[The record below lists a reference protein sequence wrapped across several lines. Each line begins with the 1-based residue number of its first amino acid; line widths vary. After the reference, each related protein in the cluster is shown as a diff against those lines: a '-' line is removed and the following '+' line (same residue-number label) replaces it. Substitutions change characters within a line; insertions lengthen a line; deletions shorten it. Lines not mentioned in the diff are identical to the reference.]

1 MTTSILSVGIIGA
14 GDMGKLYA
22 QIMAK
27 HYSVFICDLPANY
40 EKLAQQYA
48 NQSNIHVLR
57 DGFQVSRQSDF
68 IIYSV
73 EAAHIQKCVET
84 YGPASKLGAIVA
96 GQTSVKEPEIKAFE
110 AYLPP
115 DVHIVSCHS
124 LHGPMVNPA
133 GQPLVIIRHRAD
145 DAAFAA

>member
-1 MTTSILSVGIIGA
+1 MINSVGIIGM

-22 QIMAK
+22 KCLSLAG
-27 HYSVFICDLPANY
+27 YSVNVCDLPLNF
-40 EKLAQQYA
+40 EKLSELYA
-48 NQSNIHVLR
+48 DSPNIRVFK
-57 DGFQVSRQSDF
+57 DGFQVSRCSDF

-73 EAAHIQKCVET
+73 EAAHIHKCVEMF
-84 YGPASKLGAIVA
+84 GPATKVGAIVA

-110 AYLPP
+110 SFLPP

-124 LHGPMVNPA
+124 LHGPSVNPQ
-133 GQPLVIIRHRAD
+133 GQPLVIIRHRAN